1 MGFRYR
7 KSIKMGPFRLNL
19 SKSGIGYSV
28 GVKGYRV
35 TKTATGRTRTTV
47 SIPGTGISHVTETK
61 TQPRPAAKPVQVQ
74 EQEKKPAPKWVKWA
88 LAAFAVYVVV
98 ALFVGCAADEPAP
111 SVSVVPP
118 AVSAVDVPD
127 LGTEPAPEPEPEPE
141 PLPEKKPEPIPEPK
155 PAPEPVPEPE
165 PEPVPEPNPEPVPE
179 PAPEPA
185 PEPEPKQEPVTPAP
199 APDPEPE
206 KEEPAAY
213 TYVGNKNS
221 KVFHQSN
228 CGSVTNMKEKNK
240 VPLESRDAAIASGFK
255 PCNNCKP

>member
-28 GVKGYRV
+28 GVKGYQV

-61 TQPRPAAKPVQVQ
+61 TQPRPAAKPVQVK

-98 ALFVGCAADEPAP
+98 ALFVGCAADEPEP
-111 SVSVVPP
+111 SISVVPP

-127 LGTEPAPEPEPEPE
+127 LGTEPAPKPEPEPAPAPEPE
-141 PLPEKKPEPIPEPK
+141 PLPEKKPEPKPEPK
-155 PAPEPVPEPE
+155 PAPEPK
-165 PEPVPEPNPEPVPE
+165 
-179 PAPEPA
+179 PEPA